1 MGSFSIVN
9 NLSSLGGQVNL
20 GVTSAGQAKTIG
32 RLSSGLRINS
42 AGDDAAGLAVANSF
56 RSDITGLNQG
66 IRNANDGTSALQVID
81 GGLQGIS
88 TRLDRARTL
97 ATQSASD
104 TVTGSR
110 TTLDNEFQKVLSEID
125 RQASAI
131 GLGNGPGFSNT
142 SNNVSKGV
150 FIGGGK
156 AAANAGS
163 SSNDNLVTVDLSG
176 ATNLVDAA
184 SLGLSTSSNSVTA
197 STALSVGSALAAG
210 AKVTITLTSGT
221 ANSFAVDLAG
231 AASNNEVV
239 SRINQAAGGFVTAS
253 VDSAGKLKLSS
264 GQTFTAQTDAAA
276 TNTAIG
282 INNAAT
288 VSSSASSSNS
298 DITSA
303 ANAKAAL
310 ASIAT
315 ATTALCN
322 VIGVVGAGENRLTQ
336 AISLA
341 NSQVVNFSASE
352 SSIRDA
358 NIAQEA
364 TNLSKYSILQQ
375 AGIAALAQANQSSQ
389 SVLALLR

>member
-20 GVTSAGQAKTIG
+20 GVTKAGQSQTIA
-32 RLSSGLRINS
+32 RLSSGLRINN

-56 RSDITGLNQG
+56 RSDITGINQG
-66 IRNANDGTSALQVID
+66 IRNANDGTATLQVID
-81 GGLQGIS
+81 SGLQGIS
-88 TRLDRARTL
+88 SLLDRARTL

-104 TVTGSR
+104 TFAGSR

-125 RQASAI
+125 RQSSAV
-131 GLGNGPGFSNT
+131 GLGNGAGFSNT
-142 SNNVSKGV
+142 TNNVSRGV

-163 SSNDNLVTVDLSG
+163 SSNDNLITVDLSG
-176 ATNLVDAA
+176 AANLVDAR
-184 SLGLSTSSNSVTA
+184 SLGLNTSSNSATG
-197 STALSVGSALAAG
+197 STALSVSSALAAG

-253 VDSAGKLKLSS
+253 TDSSGKLVLSS
-264 GQTFTAQTDAAA
+264 QQTFTAQTDAAA

-282 INNAAT
+282 INNAAV
-288 VSSSASSSNS
+288 VSSAASSSNS

-303 ANAKAAL
+303 
-310 ASIAT
+310 
-315 ATTALCN
+315 
-322 VIGVVGAGENRLTQ
+322 
-336 AISLA
+336 
-341 NSQVVNFSASE
+341 
-352 SSIRDA
+352 
-358 NIAQEA
+358 
-364 TNLSKYSILQQ
+364 
-375 AGIAALAQANQSSQ
+375 
-389 SVLALLR
+389 